1 MTKDQVFN
9 FLDTCEGECDYIYL
23 YLQGKHTPIITG
35 SDTGMDILLQK
46 YVIEI
51 VSEDQTRLIAAF
63 EYKDLQMISNMQLL

>member
-1 MTKDQVFN
+1 MTKDQVLN
-9 FLDTCEGECDYIYL
+9 FLDSCEEDDLIYV

-35 SDTGMDILLQK
+35 NDTGMDILAQE
-46 YVIEI
+46 YVVEI